1 MTLLSLDELGIN
13 GFVMEQD
20 PKYLKLG
27 TDAMLL
33 SEFAKVRKRDKVCDL
48 GCGCGAVSIL
58 LAARHPEISICGVEI
73 VEGAALLAEKNVAHN
88 NLKARMR
95 VFNMDLK
102 NVAREFSAASF
113 DAVVS
118 NPPFMQI
125 GGGIRTERQELL
137 CARMELCCTID
148 DVCSAAAYLLRFG
161 GAFSLVYRPSRL
173 GDLFESLIK
182 HNMHP
187 KRMRLV
193 QDTVAAEP
201 SLVLVEARK
210 GGGSGI
216 KLLPT
221 LILKNPDGT
230 ETDETKT
237 IYRRK

>member
-1 MTLLSLDELGIN
+1 MLSLDKLGIN
-13 GFVMEQD
+13 GFVMEQSSE
-20 PKYLKLG
+20 YLKLG

-33 SEFAKVRKRDKVCDL
+33 SEFAKVKGRDKVCDL
-48 GCGCGAVSIL
+48 GCGSGAVSIL
-58 LAARHPEISICGVEI
+58 LAARHEGISLSGVEI
-73 VEGAALLAEKNVAHN
+73 VEGAARLAERNIEHN
-88 NLKARMR
+88 NISDRMQ
-95 VFNMDLK
+95 VFCEDLK
-102 NVAREFSAASF
+102 NVGKLFSSGSF

-118 NPPFMQI
+118 NPPFMQM
-125 GGGIRTERQELL
+125 GGGIPTEREALL

-148 DVCSAAAYLLRFG
+148 DVCRAAAYLLKFG

-173 GDLFESLIK
+173 SDLFGALLK
-182 HNMHP
+182 YDMQP

-193 QDTVAAEP
+193 QDTVTAEP

-230 ETDETKT
+230 ETDETKE
-237 IYRRK
+237 IYQRK